1 MVNEAQNAD
10 GKELL
15 TLRLTRFTAT
25 RGSNV
30 TFHSQCAKFLMSFKK
45 KKKSRIE
52 NCSVSDLNH
61 EFQTTQSFPTIMLFH
76 HFSVGRLI
84 FLCFIF

>member
-1 MVNEAQNAD
+1 MKLKNAD

-45 KKKSRIE
+45 KKPNRK
-52 NCSVSDLNH
+52 L
-61 EFQTTQSFPTIMLFH
+61 
-76 HFSVGRLI
+76 
-84 FLCFIF
+84 LCVRSKP